1 MEYRLYT
8 PSLRINERKLAASAG
23 VDWCDYQ
30 KEDATKM
37 EISTEWQLSGRNSI
51 SEKLI
56 FRILHLPTIS
66 IKYMTTLRDECLSYP
81 QKLDFDNIPLL
92 MHFWL
97 KIFLQSKPRKC
108 P

>member
-1 MEYRLYT
+1 MEYRLYM

-30 KEDATKM
+30 KEGVTNM
-37 EISTEWQLSGRNSI
+37 EISTEWQLSDRNSM
-51 SEKLI
+51 SEQLI
-56 FRILHLPTIS
+56 FGVLHLPTIS
-66 IKYMTTLRDECLSYP
+66 IKYIKTLRYECLSYP
-81 QKLDFDNIPLL
+81 QKLDLDNIPLL

-97 KIFLQSKPRKC
+97 EIFLQSKPRKC